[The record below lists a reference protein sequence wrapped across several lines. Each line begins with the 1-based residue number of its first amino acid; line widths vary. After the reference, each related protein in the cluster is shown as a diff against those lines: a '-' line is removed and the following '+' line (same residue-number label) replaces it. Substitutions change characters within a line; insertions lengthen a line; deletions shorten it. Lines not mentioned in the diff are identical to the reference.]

1 MFEFP
6 RRGQREERI
15 VVDEIAACKA
25 KLPQALSFRKEG
37 VYWAVCDQVALLQV
51 DLEDP
56 RAVVG
61 EGENGGI
68 VELCQLVEFQL

>member
-1 MFEFP
+1 MLEFP
-6 RRGQREERI
+6 PRGQREERI
-15 VVDEIAACKA
+15 IVDEIAARES

-37 VYWAVCDQVALLQV
+37 VHWAVCDQVALLQV

-56 RAVVG
+56 GAVVG